1 MVSFS
6 IFAQDK
12 ELLEKFSKHS
22 KTIGI
27 ILLLLGLGGIFY
39 PLVMSLTTVIIYG
52 WLLLFSAM
60 MLATHTWLTNKSD
73 WLGWLK
79 VVLLVIAGS
88 FITLNPLP
96 GVAALGVIFAIYF
109 FMDGFASVALAFNIK
124 PDSRWWIVL
133 LNGILSIALGGYL
146 LVGWPLSSLYLVGL
160 FVGVSLFFDG
170 VVLLSMSKSA
180 KERL

>member
-1 MVSFS
+1 
-6 IFAQDK
+6 
-12 ELLEKFSKHS
+12 
-22 KTIGI
+22 
-27 ILLLLGLGGIFY
+27 
-39 PLVMSLTTVIIYG
+39 
-52 WLLLFSAM
+52 
-60 MLATHTWLTNKSD
+60 
-73 WLGWLK
+73 
-79 VVLLVIAGS
+79 
-88 FITLNPLP
+88 
-96 GVAALGVIFAIYF
+96 VAALGVIFAIYF